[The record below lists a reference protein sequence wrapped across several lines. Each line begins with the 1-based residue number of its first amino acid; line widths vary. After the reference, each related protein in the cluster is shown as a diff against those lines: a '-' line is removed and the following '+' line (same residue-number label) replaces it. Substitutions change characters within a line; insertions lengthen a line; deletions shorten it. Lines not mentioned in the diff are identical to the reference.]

1 MMFFLKIMAA
11 VQAGDHAGLTAAERT
26 LRPELLAEIR
36 VRRQDGEPAPGPDG
50 TGFAAEAG

>member
-11 VQAGDHAGLTAAERT
+11 AQAGGHAGLTAAERT

-36 VRRQDGEPAPGPDG
+36 VRRQDGEPPGPDG